1 MLNFA
6 LTSDA
11 DVHSVYFN
19 APFIFIFTVE
29 TAVMALESK
38 YWSMEQSDRVLL
50 FWNALFSL
58 VINYRVKCVSSLSG
72 DNSVKVLKT

>member
-11 DVHSVYFN
+11 YVYFVYFN
-19 APFIFIFTVE
+19 APFIFIFAVE

-38 YWSMEQSDRVLL
+38 YWSMEQSDRV
-50 FWNALFSL
+50 
-58 VINYRVKCVSSLSG
+58 
-72 DNSVKVLKT
+72 